1 MNDLSE
7 FSSLQ
12 ENTQRIKVNLRI
24 KENVVM
30 GGLNHV
36 EPSIFY
42 RLSRNPQTSVSNNRT
57 NEGPPHHSIL
67 SVLAT
72 QTNPQ
77 AAALAC
83 LQFGCVSHGG
93 ACSCATHFVFRVMLL
108 LLFKAKGKSGAHVS
122 TSSLFPPGRCSV
134 ITYRAHIH
142 LKRLSLMFACLLIF

>member
-1 MNDLSE
+1 MWMNKCAQVKSVHL
-7 FSSLQ
+7 FSTACP
-12 ENTQRIKVNLRI
+12 EN
-24 KENVVM
+24 
-30 GGLNHV
+30 
-36 EPSIFY
+36 P
-42 RLSRNPQTSVSNNRT
+42 RLPCLTTALTKAHHTTASSVF
-57 NEGPPHHSIL
+57 
-67 SVLAT
+67 AT

-142 LKRLSLMFACLLIF
+142 LKRLSLMFACLLIFFKTPSSWLPETTR